1 MDEAGKGISMC
12 KGTGA
17 LNSVCAAITVVVHR
31 SSIVCMGGQEGG
43 CWGERGARRGDGEVG
58 RARK

>member
-1 MDEAGKGISMC
+1 MC

-17 LNSVCAAITVVVHR
+17 LNSVCAAVTVVVHR
-31 SSIVCMGGQEGG
+31 SSIVCTGGQEGG

>member
-17 LNSVCAAITVVVHR
+17 LNSVCAAAAVTVVVHR
-31 SSIVCMGGQEGG
+31 SSIVCTGGQEGG
-43 CWGERGARRGDGEVG
+43 CWGERGARRGG
-58 RARK
+58 